1 MSPAPVARLSAAHA
15 LPREALR
22 LLEALAAEGASAAA
36 DPFDAD
42 RLVVAGRRNGVSVRI
57 AGASRRAAEALV
69 AEGLAVWRGAGTR
82 RRLDL
87 AEPGRARLA
96 RSRAPEGADPF
107 LAQQL
112 PLARRP
118 VVPGEPAALID
129 EAESPLAW
137 LARRRDRD
145 GRPFIDAA
153 ALGAGER
160 LRRDLERAQ
169 MLPRVTSNWSASGA
183 GGRRGAGPADLLD
196 AALAA
201 RGRVEAAMAAVGADL
216 SGLLFDVCGFLKG
229 LETVESERGWP
240 PRSAKIVLRIALGR
254 LAEHYGLS
262 AHAEGPA
269 RAPLRAWQ
277 APQPVAPG

>member
-1 MSPAPVARLSAAHA
+1 MSRS
-15 LPREALR
+15 LPRESLR
-22 LLEALAAEGASAAA
+22 LLDALAADGASAAA
-36 DPFDAD
+36 DPFDPA

-57 AGASRRAAEALV
+57 AGARLEAAAALV
-69 AEGLAVWRGAGTR
+69 DEGLAVWRGAGAQ
-82 RRLDL
+82 RRLEL
-87 AEPGRARLA
+87 AEAGRARLS
-96 RSRAPEGADPF
+96 RDRAPAGVDPF
-107 LAQQL
+107 LAQQR

-118 VVPGEPAALID
+118 VAPGEPAALVD

-169 MLPRVTSNWSASGA
+169 MLPRVTTNWSASGA
-183 GGRRGAGPADLLD
+183 GGKGAGGAGPGELLD

-201 RGRVEAAMAAVGADL
+201 RGRVEAALAAAGGDL
-216 SGLLFDVCGFLKG
+216 AGLLLDVCGFLKG
-229 LETVESERGWP
+229 LETIESERGWP

-262 AHAEGPA
+262 PSAQGPA
-269 RAPLRAWQ
+269 RAPLRVWQ
-277 APQPVAPG
+277 APPQPVAPA